1 MARAETR
8 AEHPIPLFYQ
18 SAMGRMAR
26 HLIARKLKPV
36 LLSAYGE
43 NRHDLDVVALGYAR
57 PYLKYIS
64 EHYPHLVNLQ
74 TTAGEI
80 TPWPPSPRL
89 PRRQALVD
97 EHQLPL
103 LDASLDLL
111 LVIHCFESAAVP
123 KDMADELWRV
133 LKGQGR
139 LVLVVPHRS
148 SMWAGREDTPFGR
161 GQPYSSNQIKHL
173 LQDHGFDD
181 IKIHQALAAPPSQS
195 RFYPRYAPF
204 VERLPNP
211 MGGVLIVEAAKMI
224 YAVRGDRA
232 PAKKKA
238 RIKAAGQ
245 WAGVKSPR
253 SSE

>member
-1 MARAETR
+1 MD
-8 AEHPIPLFYQ
+8 HPLPAYYQ
-18 SAMGRMAR
+18 TAIGRMVR
-26 HLIARKLKPV
+26 HLIGRKLKPV
-36 LLSAYGE
+36 MTSAYPE
-43 NRHDLDVVALGYAR
+43 HHHDLDIAALGYAR
-57 PYLKYIS
+57 PYLKYFS
-64 EHYPHLVNLQ
+64 DHYPHLINHQ
-74 TTAGEI
+74 TIAGEI
-80 TPWPPSPRL
+80 TPWPPAPRL
-89 PRRQALVD
+89 PRRQARVD

-111 LVIHCFESAAVP
+111 LVMHCFETAAVP

-133 LKGQGR
+133 LKGQGK

-148 SMWAGREDTPFGR
+148 SMWASRDDTPFGR

-173 LQDHGFDD
+173 LQDHGFDA

-224 YAVRGDRA
+224 YAVKGDRA
-232 PAKKKA
+232 SAKNKA
-238 RIKAAGQ
+238 KIKASGQ
-245 WAGVKSPR
+245 LAGVKSQR
-253 SSE
+253 SL